1 MACQFPKLGGPLGD
15 FVVVDFDLI
24 LDMIFSNRRRSH
36 VHKFFALIISVG
48 CWRLQSLMHLRM
60 MLQCLRLGAV
70 EDFFGS
76 VYLVR
81 RTVGNQKKLVGL
93 KRRLIL

>member
-1 MACQFPKLGGPLGD
+1 MACQFPSLGGQLGD
-15 FVVVDFDLI
+15 FVVADSDLS
-24 LDMIFSNRRRSH
+24 LDVIFSNRRPIH

>member
-1 MACQFPKLGGPLGD
+1 MA
-15 FVVVDFDLI
+15 DFDLI

-60 MLQCLRLGAV
+60 MLQRLRLGAV